1 MIQTFNQIQWRI
13 IQPQLKQALNP
24 ARSQNFG
31 RRLFQVQL
39 DDQLFW
45 LKLQLKSHSAEHEVA
60 LYNEIQCY
68 RHILKQAPEL
78 LARFEVIDTTCLGL
92 QEDYLEQ
99 GILLGHTD
107 PLFQHSPHS
116 LSQAEIYQC
125 LYLSL
130 DLLKQLHALSW
141 VHGDLKVEH
150 FRKIHDRAVLIDF
163 EQAFSVKFSQNIK
176 HTATPRY
183 MAPELFHAQA
193 KSYASD
199 AYALGIIWLEWLTQE
214 KLQAKSYLD
223 WAKLHCQQL
232 KIELPK
238 RYQVFEAVLSGLLSK
253 EKSHRCTNF
262 YQIKQLLSQNEQR
275 KSTE

>member
-1 MIQTFNQIQWRI
+1 M
-13 IQPQLKQALNP
+13 
-24 ARSQNFG
+24 RSQ
-31 RRLFQVQL
+31 
-39 DDQLFW
+39 
-45 LKLQLKSHSAEHEVA
+45 SAEHEVA

-68 RHILKQAPEL
+68 RDLSKQAPEL
-78 LARFEVIDTTCLGL
+78 LAPFEVIDTQCLVL
-92 QEDYLEQ
+92 EEDYLAQ

-107 PLFQHSPHS
+107 PLFQQAPQR
-116 LSQAEIYQC
+116 LSHAEIYQC
-125 LYLSL
+125 LDSSL
-130 DLLKQLHALSW
+130 DLLTGLHALTW

-163 EQAFSVKFSQNIK
+163 EQAFLLKSTAMNNN
-176 HTATPRY
+176 TATPRY

-232 KIELPK
+232 KIELPEQF
-238 RYQVFEAVLSGLLSK
+238 QVFQTVLSRLLSK
-253 EKSHRCTNF
+253 EKHQRCTNF
-262 YQIKQLLSQNEQR
+262 YQIKQLLRQNVQR
-275 KSTE
+275 KSSE